1 MFTTSKADSPGIK
14 FGRRKLH
21 GSALLLELQFFMR
34 TECYG
39 LRREIGKV
47 EPGGNSWIHFARLI
61 VLSYD
66 YSPVQNWRSGGVIA
80 RGG

>member
-1 MFTTSKADSPGIK
+1 MSATSKVDSLGIK

-21 GSALLLELQFFMR
+21 GSALLLNLQFFMR
-34 TECYG
+34 TECYV

>member
-21 GSALLLELQFFMR
+21 GSALLLDLQFFMR

-47 EPGGNSWIHFARLI
+47 EPGGNS
-61 VLSYD
+61 
-66 YSPVQNWRSGGVIA
+66 
-80 RGG
+80 